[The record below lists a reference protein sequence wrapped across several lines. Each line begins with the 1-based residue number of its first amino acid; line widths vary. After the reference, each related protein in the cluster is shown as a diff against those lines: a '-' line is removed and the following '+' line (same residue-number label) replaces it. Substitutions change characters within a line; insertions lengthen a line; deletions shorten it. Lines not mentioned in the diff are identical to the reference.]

1 VIVAPLRLLAGVM
14 GALALVV
21 LLEWTWP
28 GGGEVAAPAALRLAH
43 GSQKTTSIERQA
55 NAWADTILAR
65 PLFSAGRRPP
75 HAAAGARDE
84 AAPDEARLAGIM
96 IGRFG
101 RRAIFAPSGG
111 GKPLVLGEGAEV
123 NESTIRSIEP
133 NQVVLASGAVLHPEF
148 DKNRVPTAYAPPF
161 QPPMPNGTFPNA
173 PGPQPNFAFPRIPQ
187 FQPPQADQAQPGA
200 PDGQPAPAPMFRGPM
215 NPNRRE

>member
-1 VIVAPLRLLAGVM
+1 MA
-14 GALALVV
+14 ALALVV

-28 GGGEVAAPAALRLAH
+28 GGGMAAPGAALRLPH
-43 GSQKTTSIERQA
+43 GSQKTPSIERET
-55 NAWADTILAR
+55 NAWAATILAR
-65 PLFSAGRRPP
+65 PLFSASRKPP
-75 HAAAGARDE
+75 RVASGTHDE

-96 IGRFG
+96 IGQFG

-111 GKPLVLGEGAEV
+111 GKPQVLGEGAEV

-133 NQVVLASGAVLHPEF
+133 DRVVLASGAVLRPEF

-161 QPPMPNGTFPNA
+161 QPPFQPPMPNGTFPNSA
-173 PGPQPNFAFPRIPQ
+173 GPQPNFAFPRIPQ

-200 PDGQPAPAPMFRGPM
+200 PDGQPSPAPMFRGPL